1 MANIGKNVCFTKK
14 KFCKID
20 SGLSLISLFVPI
32 LAPWLQF
39 IAILLIDTDTTL
51 QMLISENK
59 EL

>member
-20 SGLSLISLFVPI
+20 SGLSLISLFVPRI
-32 LAPWLQF
+32 TFLTWLKF

-51 QMLISENK
+51 QMLIF
-59 EL
+59 